1 MNGYVSTA
9 ERIAALGPAYQRELV
24 TGESLQVVALTL
36 EPGEETGEV
45 SHAASD
51 QFVVF
56 LTGWPIEVSVE
67 GEHHQVSAGTV
78 LFVPKGASH
87 RFTNSGSLP
96 VTILS
101 AFAPPEL
108 PEGLVRESRI

>member
-1 MNGYVSTA
+1 MSGYLTTA
-9 ERIAALGPAYQRELV
+9 ERITALGPAYQRVLV
-24 TGESLQVVALTL
+24 TGESMQVVALTL
-36 EPGEETGEV
+36 EPGEQTGEV
-45 SHAASD
+45 IHAESD
-51 QFVVF
+51 QLVVF
-56 LTGWPIEVSVE
+56 LTGWPIEVTVE

-108 PEGLVRESRI
+108 PDGLVRESRA